1 MQIEKRKKNR
11 REIRV
16 NGVKI
21 VNAENKKADME
32 SGDIIKTEDAVMQ
45 KEKRNDLLM

>member
-1 MQIEKRKKNR
+1 MQKEKGKKSR
-11 REIRV
+11 RVIHI

-45 KEKRNDLLM
+45 KEKQNDLLM